1 MVIDGTATIEELV
14 PSVIN
19 EAKPKRNDV
28 HPTMKPVALIE
39 RMLRNSARP
48 GDIVLD
54 LFGGSGSTLMAAER
68 LGMCARLSELD
79 PGYCDVIVARWEAYT
94 GRKAVLEVQNDG

>member
-1 MVIDGTATIEELV
+1 
-14 PSVIN
+14 
-19 EAKPKRNDV
+19 
-28 HPTMKPVALIE
+28 
-39 RMLRNSARP
+39 
-48 GDIVLD
+48 
-54 LFGGSGSTLMAAER
+54 MAAER